1 MPSNIKQ
8 KSIKK
13 RKRELTPYKHNV
25 SVKYSMLTSFHIPQ
39 QVVTMNMRVNLN
51 EQVKGG
57 GGGGGGG

>member
-1 MPSNIKQ
+1 
-8 KSIKK
+8 
-13 RKRELTPYKHNV
+13 
-25 SVKYSMLTSFHIPQ
+25 MLTSFHIPQ